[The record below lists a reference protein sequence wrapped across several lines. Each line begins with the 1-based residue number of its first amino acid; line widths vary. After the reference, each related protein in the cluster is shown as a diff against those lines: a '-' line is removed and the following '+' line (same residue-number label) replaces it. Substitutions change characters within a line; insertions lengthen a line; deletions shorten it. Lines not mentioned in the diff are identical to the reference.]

1 MLRCHPGA
9 RTAMSRRRPQKP
21 VRREKRAE
29 PFHAPFG
36 DLGRKIGPAP
46 ASSTK
51 LGPALPASRKPALA
65 STSRP
70 PVPTSKRRAPAVA
83 ARALALPDEPEDER
97 ECFLR
102 AMADVERLDAE
113 PRVDAPPPA
122 LMLRR
127 APVSEEA
134 EALAVLS
141 DFVAGA
147 GELDVSDSTEYV
159 EGAVV
164 GLDLR
169 ILRRLRRGEFAYQAI
184 LDLHGLSAVAAR
196 AALETFI
203 SSAFTAGHRCVL
215 IVHGRGRNSPDNVP
229 VLKERLKSWLAHG
242 RIGRVLLAFTS
253 ARPADGGT
261 GALYVL
267 LRRRRGAK
275 EPIAVYEGAKRE

>member
-1 MLRCHPGA
+1 MLPGNPQ
-9 RTAMSRRRPQKP
+9 RERPMSRRRPQPPGK
-21 VRREKRAE
+21 REKQTE

-36 DLGRKIGPAP
+36 DLASRIGPGLR
-46 ASSTK
+46 SSTK
-51 LGPALPASRKPALA
+51 SARPPALA
-65 STSRP
+65 SGGRAAE
-70 PVPTSKRRAPAVA
+70 RAAPAVA
-83 ARALALPDEPEDER
+83 LPDAPEDAGD
-97 ECFLR
+97 CFLR

-122 LMLRR
+122 LMARR
-127 APVSEEA
+127 AAVSEEA
-134 EALAVLS
+134 EALAALS

-147 GELDVSDSTEYV
+147 EEFDVSDSAEYV

-164 GLDLR
+164 GLDSR

-196 AALETFI
+196 AAVETFI
-203 SSAFTAGHRCVL
+203 SSAFITGHRCVL
-215 IVHGRGRNSPDNVP
+215 IVHGRGHNSRDNVP
-229 VLKERLKSWLAHG
+229 VLKERLKGWLARG

-253 ARPADGGT
+253 ARPADGGA